1 MKRPAGNRSP
11 FGDDRGTIV
20 LWSLGLLLLLFFSG
34 GLALDLWR
42 VLSHHG
48 TLTGIADKAA
58 VAGAA
63 EIDVNALYSN
73 RLVLVP
79 GRAVGAAE
87 AFARAQPGWEGG
99 SMTGPGF
106 GRPKG
111 RLGGVDRY
119 RGTHAAQNV
128 RSSPGSP
135 RHGLQPGLADPVRVA
150 GQDPVMPAGAITR
163 KAP

>member
-11 FGDDRGTIV
+11 FGDDRGTVV

-87 AFARAQPGWEGG
+87 AFARAQPEWEGG
-99 SMTGPGF
+99 SMTVRASAGP
-106 GRPKG
+106 RDVSVE
-111 RLGGVDRY
+111 LT
-119 RGTHAAQNV
+119 GTVELTLLRMFVPPQGLLVTVYSRA
-128 RSSPGSP
+128 SPI
-135 RHGLQPGLADPVRVA
+135 LFE
-150 GQDPVMPAGAITR
+150 
-163 KAP
+163 